1 MSLLRLLTAGR
12 SLVNVRD
19 TGSRYRLTTQR
30 LLPQFAPARN
40 PFAGKPA
47 EAEPPPAP
55 AVSPETGAARV
66 SSASGARGAD
76 SVREQKAARWWNG
89 SKRIVSGLMARRV
102 SLRSRPVAAGAARAG
117 RAFMDRVKVVR
128 NDLSET
134 DVEVT
139 TVKQGAAR
147 AVDVGGGGGEE
158 LERGGRFSRG
168 QTVSGEPDEKPEYTH
183 NR

>member
-12 SLVNVRD
+12 SLESVRD

-76 SVREQKAARWWNG
+76 GARERKAARWWNG
-89 SKRIVSGLMARRV
+89 SKRIVSGLMARPRRV
-102 SLRSRPVAAGAARAG
+102 FAKPARSPRGEPPVQGELSL
-117 RAFMDRVKVVR
+117 DRVKVVR

-139 TVKQGAAR
+139 TVKPKAPPVPLTLAAAGGVKSGWSAAAR
-147 AVDVGGGGGEE
+147 FFHAGK
-158 LERGGRFSRG
+158 R
-168 QTVSGEPDEKPEYTH
+168 
-183 NR
+183 